1 MSKLTVIAG
10 IATNCSLKHNLS
22 ANLNHKLSA
31 PQALP
36 GRGILV
42 FSEGAAVRVVYALV
56 DNGIVIPITDG
67 PIKSQALANKLLK
80 GRAAFKFTGALPMI

>member
-1 MSKLTVIAG
+1 M
-10 IATNCSLKHNLS
+10 
-22 ANLNHKLSA
+22 
-31 PQALP
+31 
-36 GRGILV
+36 V